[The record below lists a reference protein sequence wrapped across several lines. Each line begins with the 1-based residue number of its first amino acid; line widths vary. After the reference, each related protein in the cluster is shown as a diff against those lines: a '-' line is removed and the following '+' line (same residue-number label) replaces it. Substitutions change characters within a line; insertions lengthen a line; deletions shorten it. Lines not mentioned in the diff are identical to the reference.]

1 MQGEVSEVAD
11 GAPAKEKPQAGMLK
25 KYSHAEHS
33 NVPDTPPAKEKPDAG
48 MLRRYTQGELSDAKE
63 AK

>member
-1 MQGEVSEVAD
+1 
-11 GAPAKEKPQAGMLK
+11 MLK
-25 KYSHAEHS
+25 KYSQAELS

-48 MLRRYTQGELSDAKE
+48 MLKRYTQGELSDAKE

>member
-1 MQGEVSEVAD
+1 MQGELSEVAD

-25 KYSHAEHS
+25 KYS
-33 NVPDTPPAKEKPDAG
+33 
-48 MLRRYTQGELSDAKE
+48 QGELSDAKE

>member
-1 MQGEVSEVAD
+1 METPIKMKKYMQGELSEVAD
-11 GAPAKEKPQAGMLK
+11 GA
-25 KYSHAEHS
+25 
-33 NVPDTPPAKEKPDAG
+33 PAKEKPDAG